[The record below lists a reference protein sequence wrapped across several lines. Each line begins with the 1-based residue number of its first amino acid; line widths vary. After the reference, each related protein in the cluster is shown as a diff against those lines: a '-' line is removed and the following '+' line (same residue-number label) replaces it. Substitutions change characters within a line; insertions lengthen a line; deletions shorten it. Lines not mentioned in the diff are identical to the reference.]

1 MLRSMQRIR
10 SLVVGKLL
18 AFFSVGLILVGCTMT
33 AEQLEAVLSS
43 RGADNTPEVQITI
56 IIDGDETE
64 VIEVETEE

>member
-10 SLVVGKLL
+10 SLVVDKLL
-18 AFFSVGLILVGCTMT
+18 AIFLAGLILVGCTLT

-43 RGADNTPEVQITI
+43 RGIDKTPEVQITI

-64 VIEVETEE
+64 VETEE